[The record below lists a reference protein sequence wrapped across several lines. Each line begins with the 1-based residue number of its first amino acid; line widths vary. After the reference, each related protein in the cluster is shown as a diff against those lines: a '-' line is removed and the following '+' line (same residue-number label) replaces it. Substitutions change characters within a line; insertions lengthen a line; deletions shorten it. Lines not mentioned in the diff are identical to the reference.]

1 MGKELEIA
9 NKINHELNGLLF
21 LEKPDRPDRPL
32 VCEVFNK
39 HNPNIR
45 MENNNQSWYEEDE
58 FYELFEKICNDNITN
73 HVDESEVL
81 ENLKV
86 PIYNLDYLPDRILN
100 ILIKNKYVA
109 TREIIKRE
117 LYLFYYK
124 SILLDLDKDEQI
136 IRIVRELEKLIGE

>member
-21 LEKPDRPDRPL
+21 LEKPDRPL

-45 MENNNQSWYEEDE
+45 MENNNQVWYEEDE

-109 TREIIKRE
+109 TREIVKRE